1 MVDVQTGL
9 AWGGILYLKH
19 LWESW
24 RTHHIGIYGIYG
36 SGKTTLNRYLGTAG
50 ELEED
55 EAMETSTVH
64 PYDQKAGRYILPEAS
79 RKRVHV
85 LSEANQGHRRT
96 ILSTDVGGQIE
107 YFSLWLRDMVNRQVE
122 IVIYLIDSRHD
133 PDFAQAELFGEFA
146 SAVANSKYPTK
157 TRKEKKKAKGYR
169 PLVVALVANKSD
181 LWLTDEDKNNYAH
194 IGLHPIFD
202 PYRKHLIKLQRA
214 GVPTLKRTIS
224 ALHGYD
230 VERLVWDC
238 LKAKS

>member
-1 MVDVQTGL
+1 MDGQAGL
-9 AWGGILYLKH
+9 AWGGFLYLKH

-24 RTHHIGIYGIYG
+24 KSHQIGIYGLYG
-36 SGKTTLNRYLGTAG
+36 TGKTTLNRYLGTAG

-55 EAMETSTVH
+55 SVMETSTVH
-64 PYDQKAGRYILPEAS
+64 PYDKKKKRYKLPEAS

-96 ILSTDVGGQIE
+96 ILTTDLGGQVE
-107 YFSLWLRDMVNRQVE
+107 YFSLWLRDMVNRRVQ
-122 IVIYLIDSRHD
+122 IVVYLIDNRLD
-133 PDFAQAELFGEFA
+133 PDEAQVELFGEFVN
-146 SAVANSKYPTK
+146 AVAASKYPVK
-157 TRKEKKKAKGYR
+157 GRKEKKQARGYR
-169 PLVVALVANKSD
+169 PAVVALVANKSD
-181 LWLTDEDKNNYAH
+181 LWLTDDDKNQHAH

-214 GVPTLKRTIS
+214 GIPTLKRTIS
-224 ALHGYD
+224 ALHGYE